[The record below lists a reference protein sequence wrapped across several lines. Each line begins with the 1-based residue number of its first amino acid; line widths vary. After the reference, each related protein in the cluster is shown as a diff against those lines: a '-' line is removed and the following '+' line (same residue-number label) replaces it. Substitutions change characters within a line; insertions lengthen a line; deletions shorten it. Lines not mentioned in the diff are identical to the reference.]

1 MMITK
6 LEQEASATDE
16 NGLLTSHVLG
26 GGGGVVDSFV
36 HIYMI
41 LFILDKHLLN
51 AFQLLLDKEARLKEV
66 QIQSDIYKNREVVTI
81 LLDTVST

>member
-51 AFQLLLDKEARLKEV
+51 ASHA
-66 QIQSDIYKNREVVTI
+66 I
-81 LLDTVST
+81 LSFTWVPIMFTK

>member
-1 MMITK
+1 MV
-6 LEQEASATDE
+6 
-16 NGLLTSHVLG
+16 LTSHVLG

-51 AFQLLLDKEARLKEV
+51 ASHAILSFTWVPINFNLNLTIRFQ
-66 QIQSDIYKNREVVTI
+66 
-81 LLDTVST
+81 

>member
-41 LFILDKHLLN
+41 ILF
-51 AFQLLLDKEARLKEV
+51 
-66 QIQSDIYKNREVVTI
+66 
-81 LLDTVST
+81 